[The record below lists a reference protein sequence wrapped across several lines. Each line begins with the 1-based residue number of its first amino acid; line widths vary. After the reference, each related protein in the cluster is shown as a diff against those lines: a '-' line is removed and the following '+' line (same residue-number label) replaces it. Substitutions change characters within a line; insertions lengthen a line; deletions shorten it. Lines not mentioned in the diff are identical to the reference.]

1 MPDPYRIIPP
11 RIPSGNTYLFT
22 TDSGMEYEVRF
33 ARKKHDLLSATVAF
47 GVTNEEF
54 EGEEYVATNKGEL
67 YRVMATVVEVVKMYL
82 KEHPHIRTLE
92 FSGEPTEEED
102 DRSNTTR
109 IRLYQR
115 YLGKIFDEN
124 WEPTMENNRIV
135 MRKIRKGE

>member
-1 MPDPYRIIPP
+1 MPEPFKIIPP

-92 FSGEPTEEED
+92 FSGEPTEDED
-102 DRSNTTR
+102 ERSQTTR
-109 IRLYQR
+109 IRLYER

-124 WEPTMENNRIV
+124 WEPSMENNKIV
-135 MRKIRKGE
+135 MRKKRR

>member
-1 MPDPYRIIPP
+1 MPEPYPIIPP

-22 TDSGMEYEVRF
+22 TDSGMEYEVCF

-82 KEHPHIRTLE
+82 REHPHIRTLE
-92 FSGEPTEEED
+92 FTGEPTEEED

-109 IRLYQR
+109 IRLYER

-124 WEPTMENNRIV
+124 WEPRMENNRIV
-135 MRKIRKGE
+135 MQKKRKP

>member
-1 MPDPYRIIPP
+1 MPEPYSIIPP
-11 RIPSGNTYLFT
+11 RIPSGNTYLFNT
-22 TDSGMEYEVRF
+22 ESGMEYEVRF
-33 ARKKHDLLSATVAF
+33 ARKKQDLLSATVAF

-82 KEHPHIRTLE
+82 GEHPHIRTLE

-109 IRLYQR
+109 IRLYER

-135 MRKIRKGE
+135 MKKRRKG

>member
-124 WEPTMENNRIV
+124 WEPNMENNRIV

>member
-1 MPDPYRIIPP
+1 MPEPYKIIPP

-22 TDSGMEYEVRF
+22 TESGMEYEVRF

-82 KEHPHIRTLE
+82 REHPHIRTLE

-102 DRSNTTR
+102 ERSPTTR
-109 IRLYQR
+109 LRLYER

-135 MRKIRKGE
+135 MKKKRK

>member
-1 MPDPYRIIPP
+1 MPEPYSIIPP
-11 RIPSGNTYLFT
+11 RIPSGNTFLFT
-22 TDSGMEYEVRF
+22 TDSGMEYEVRV

-102 DRSNTTR
+102 DRSQTTR
-109 IRLYQR
+109 IRLYER

-124 WEPTMENNRIV
+124 WEPSMENNRIV
-135 MRKIRKGE
+135 MRKKRKG

>member
-1 MPDPYRIIPP
+1 MPEPYEIIPP

-82 KEHPHIRTLE
+82 KEHPHIRMLE

-109 IRLYQR
+109 IRLYER
-115 YLGKIFDEN
+115 YLGNIFDEN
-124 WEPTMENNRIV
+124 WQASMENNRIV
-135 MRKIRKGE
+135 IRKKRNN